1 MTIVRTDAQGMSRWR
16 KRLFVA
22 TSYAADSPAE
32 FFKLPSDRIVTLGSH
47 IELKRGVDRG
57 DPPPTDASRP

>member
-47 IELKRGVDRG
+47 IEL
-57 DPPPTDASRP
+57 